1 LYSLSLADLLFLYI
15 GGDWVDQVL
24 HGVFARRE
32 RVIQS
37 SRRHWTMH
45 VELGL
50 TVTLSIKTDLVS
62 TPTVLG
68 LTAPMLLTAISKR
81 RVKLKA
87 PVILLAPLQFLYL
100 TLVIKLPSIF
110 FFTLHTKEKKKKKKL
125 KITLLIFFLLI
136 NLQVL
141 LVVFSLPAPGK
152 QVLSCLLI
160 IFHELN

>member
-110 FFTLHTKEKKKKKKL
+110 FFTLYTKEKKKKL

-152 QVLSCLLI
+152 HVLSCLLI